1 MSQRLNDY
9 FVREAGE
16 YLEQMTRL
24 LSSASQRPDSEQ
36 LVRLTRGI
44 RGSAQMAGAGGLAPL
59 SERLEIAARSF
70 HNQSMQWSDRLRQL
84 FLDSAAELRT
94 LLGAA
99 SEWSDEERARVRLLL
114 ARWDSSE
121 RETVEQTSSTDE
133 EVAVVPISSL
143 FFDDAGPHV
152 ISTPAS
158 HGSSAGS
165 DQSAAPDEVV
175 PIESLLLRGQA
186 AARAAISLRPELNRL
201 LSEGAAP
208 SDLAPLHEEIFDL
221 LELSISEASA

>member
-24 LSSASQRPDSEQ
+24 LSSTAQRPDSEQ

-59 SERLEIAARSF
+59 SERLEIAARAY
-70 HNQSMQWSDRLRQL
+70 HGQSVQWSDRLRQL
-84 FLDSAAELRT
+84 FMDSANELRVM
-94 LLGAA
+94 LG
-99 SEWSDEERARVRLLL
+99 SVSDWSDEERARIRLLL

-121 RETVEQTSSTDE
+121 REKGDDGIQGDE
-133 EVAVVPISSL
+133 EIAVVPISSL

-152 ISTPAS
+152 ISSPEDD
-158 HGSSAGS
+158 GSPSES
-165 DQSAAPDEVV
+165 EIRAAEEAV
-175 PIESLLLRGQA
+175 PIETLLLRGTA
-186 AARAAISLRPELNRL
+186 AARAAISLRPKLNQL
-201 LSEGAAP
+201 LSSGAAA
-208 SDLAPLHEEIFDL
+208 SDLQPLHDEIFDL

>member
-16 YLEQMTRL
+16 YLEQLARL
-24 LSSASQRPDSEQ
+24 LSSRNQRPDSEQ

-59 SERLEIAARSF
+59 SERLEIAARSY
-70 HNQSMQWSDRLRQL
+70 HGQSVQWSDRLRQL
-84 FLDSAAELRT
+84 FTDSANELRT
-94 LLGAA
+94 LLGAG

-114 ARWDSSE
+114 ARWDSGD
-121 RETVEQTSSTDE
+121 REANDDPSSGDDE
-133 EVAVVPISSL
+133 ITVVPISSL

-152 ISTPAS
+152 ITAPRDR
-158 HGSSAGS
+158 GSLAGS
-165 DQSAAPDEVV
+165 DQAQTTDDAV
-175 PIESLLLRGQA
+175 PIESLLLRGPA
-186 AARAAISLRPELNRL
+186 AARAAISLRPKLNQL
-201 LSEGAAP
+201 LAHGAPA
-208 SDLAPLHEEIFDL
+208 SDLAPLHNEIFDL